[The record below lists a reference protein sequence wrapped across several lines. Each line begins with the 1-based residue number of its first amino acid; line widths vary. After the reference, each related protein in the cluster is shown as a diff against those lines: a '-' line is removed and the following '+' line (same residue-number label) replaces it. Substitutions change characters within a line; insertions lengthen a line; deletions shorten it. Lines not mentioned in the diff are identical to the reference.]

1 MQLMLQKI
9 SDKTAKFLLICALLS
24 FIGLVG
30 VVVLQVITRLFLPI
44 TISWTEEVSR
54 YLFLYC
60 VAFAAPVALK
70 KRELVFVD
78 LLVMRLSSKMQN
90 VLLLLSDAMIFILSF
105 CMTIVAITY
114 TQLGIGQL
122 SPALQIPMWIP
133 HFSMFVLAFFLAF
146 FGGILLIG
154 QIDTMLPKQNKG

>member
-1 MQLMLQKI
+1 MQLTLQKI
-9 SDKTAKFLLICALLS
+9 SDKTAKILLICALLS

-30 VVVLQVITRLFLPI
+30 VVILQVITRLFLPI

-78 LLVMRLSSKMQN
+78 LLVMRLSTKMQN
-90 VLLLLSDAMIFILSF
+90 LLLLLSDAMIFILSL
-105 CMTIVAITY
+105 CITVVAITY

-133 HFSMFVLAFFLAF
+133 HFSMFVLAFFLTF

-154 QIDTMLPKQNKG
+154 QIDTMLPKQNKE